1 MSENIIAK
9 LKTNYK
15 FLTKTEQRI
24 AKIIIDSPKEFIACS
39 MQELSQKATVSQGSI
54 NNFSKRVADCGYADL
69 KLIVSAAI
77 ASENKNQKEKE
88 KQKSVLEKTIE
99 SRTAAFNLTSQNNS
113 EDTLRCVADKIL
125 KARKVE
131 IYGIYRSAAVATDF
145 CYQLLESGIP
155 ASFVSDI
162 LTCSVSAS
170 MLTPDCLV
178 VAVSASGQTKDII
191 DAVNNAKENGVPIV
205 AITSN
210 VNSPLAKL
218 ADDVLVASS
227 SGPSSTGGFIEA
239 RTSQLLLTDALC
251 SYIESKKIKSTAKIK
266 DILNSHNIQEADSE

>member
-15 FLTKTEQRI
+15 FLTKTEKKI
-24 AKIIIDSPKEFIACS
+24 AQIIVDTPREFIACS
-39 MQELSQKATVSQGSI
+39 MQELSEKASVSQGSI
-54 NNFSKRVADCGYADL
+54 NNFSKKVANCGYADL

-77 ASENKNQKEKE
+77 ATENKNDKEINLK
-88 KQKSVLEKTIE
+88 KSILDKTIE

-113 EDTLRCVADKIL
+113 EEILRRVADKIL
-125 KARKVE
+125 NARKVE

-170 MLTPDCLV
+170 MLTSDCLV

-210 VNSPLAKL
+210 INSPLAKL
-218 ADDVLVASS
+218 SDDVLVASS
-227 SGPSSTGGFIEA
+227 SGPSSTGGFIET

-251 SYIESKKIKSTAKIK
+251 SYIGSKKIKSDARIK
-266 DILNSHNIQEADSE
+266 DILNSHNIQEADNE

>member
-1 MSENIIAK
+1 MPDNIIAK

-15 FLTKTEQRI
+15 FLTKTEKRI
-24 AKIIIDSPKEFIACS
+24 AQIIIETPKEFIACS
-39 MQELSQKATVSQGSI
+39 MQELAEKASVSQGSI
-54 NNFSKRVADCGYADL
+54 NNFSKKVANCGYADL

-77 ASENKNQKEKE
+77 ASENKNQKETNS
-88 KQKSVLEKTIE
+88 QKSILEKTVE
-99 SRTAAFNLTSQNNS
+99 SRISAFNLTTLNNS
-113 EDTLRCVADKIL
+113 EDVLRCVAEKIL

-178 VAVSASGQTKDII
+178 IAVSASGQTKDII

-210 VNSPLAKL
+210 INSPLAKL
-218 ADDVLVASS
+218 SDEVLVASS

-251 SYIESKKIKSTAKIK
+251 SYIGSRQNKSDARIK
-266 DILNSHNIQEADSE
+266 DILNSHNIQEADNE

>member
-15 FLTKTEQRI
+15 FLTKTEKKI
-24 AKIIIDSPKEFIACS
+24 AQIIVDTPREFIACS
-39 MQELSQKATVSQGSI
+39 MQELSEKASVSQGSI
-54 NNFSKRVADCGYADL
+54 NNFSKKVANCGYADL

-77 ASENKNQKEKE
+77 ATENKNDKEINLK
-88 KQKSVLEKTIE
+88 KSILDETIE
-99 SRTAAFNLTSQNNS
+99 SRIAAFNLTSQNNS
-113 EDTLRCVADKIL
+113 EEILRRVADKIL
-125 KARKVE
+125 KAKKVE

-170 MLTPDCLV
+170 MLTSDCLV

-210 VNSPLAKL
+210 INSPLAKL
-218 ADDVLVASS
+218 SDDVLVASS
-227 SGPSSTGGFIEA
+227 SGPSSTGGFIET

-251 SYIESKKIKSTAKIK
+251 SYIGSKKIKSDARIK
-266 DILNSHNIQEADSE
+266 DILNSHNIQEADNE

>member
-15 FLTKTEQRI
+15 FLTKTEKKI
-24 AKIIIDSPKEFIACS
+24 AQIIVDTPREFIACS
-39 MQELSQKATVSQGSI
+39 MQELSEKASVSQGSI
-54 NNFSKRVADCGYADL
+54 NNFSKKVANCGYADL

-77 ASENKNQKEKE
+77 ATENKNRREKE
-88 KQKSVLEKTIE
+88 SHKTILEKTIE
-99 SRTAAFNLTSQNNS
+99 SRAAAFSLTSQNNS
-113 EDTLRCVADKIL
+113 EDTLRRVADKIL
-125 KARKVE
+125 NARKVE

-205 AITSN
+205 AITSDG
-210 VNSPLAKL
+210 NSPLAKL
-218 ADDVLVASS
+218 SDDVLVASS

-239 RTSQLLLTDALC
+239 RSSQLLLTDALC
-251 SYIESKKIKSTAKIK
+251 SYIGSKKIKSTARIK
-266 DILNSHNIQEADSE
+266 DILNSHNIQEADNE